1 MRQTWTK
8 IPLFEAGKLIWKLK
22 FMDGKLISKLINFL
36 FQRFMGFERQ
46 AAQNKIPPFE
56 SA

>member
-1 MRQTWTK
+1 MDKNTTVRSSVKRCIYGGEIDFK
-8 IPLFEAGKLIWKLK
+8 I
-22 FMDGKLISKLINFL
+22 DYFL

-46 AAQNKIPPFE
+46 AAQNKIPPFD